1 MDEFDY
7 DAVIVGAG
15 PIGGY
20 LAQKLAK
27 NKLKVLIL
35 EEHSEIGRPFQ
46 CAGLVNPKAMASVG
60 LVNTVLT
67 PIWGARIYSPEGTL
81 VDIGHEEKVRTWS
94 VCRKLFDEA
103 VVIQSIEAGADI
115 WLSSKPINLEFKEDS
130 VEIEILTPNGIKK
143 LTTKIICGAD
153 GAHSWVRRTMRMGRP
168 KETMIG
174 MQIEVTGYMGKNGK
188 LDMYTGSDIS
198 PGFFAWV
205 IPSGDTARVGVWSQ
219 TKYIGERSCEELLNE
234 LMNNSRWSFKFKDC
248 KEVGRFVG
256 SVPSGILKNTT
267 STRVALFGDAAG
279 ICKPTTG
286 GGIGPGF
293 AHIDII
299 VDDFIDLI
307 RKNKLDA
314 TSLSKIDKK
323 IDKMRKSQ
331 SRARA
336 LRDAFLSH
344 STDEELEEIFKVW
357 AKPDVIK
364 MINEVGEIEIVS
376 NGEIVYTEKLE
387 ALESIESK
395 GFFGRIWSKFVLWI
409 MSLFGFGDNESS

>member
-7 DAVIVGAG
+7 DAIIVGAG

-20 LAQKLAK
+20 LAQKLAED
-27 NKLKVLIL
+27 NLRVLIL

-60 LVNTVLT
+60 LLETVLT

-81 VDIGHEEKVRTWS
+81 VEIGQKNKVRTWS

-103 VVIQSIEAGADI
+103 VVIQSIKSGADI
-115 WLSSKPINLEFKEDS
+115 WLSSKPVNLKIGEEK
-130 VEIEILTPNGIKK
+130 VEIEISTPNGIKN
-143 LTTKIICGAD
+143 LTTKVICGAD
-153 GAHSWVRRTMRMGRP
+153 GAHSWVRRKLKMGRP

-174 MQIEVTGYMGKNGK
+174 MQIEITGYEGKSGK

-205 IPSGDTARVGVWSQ
+205 IPSGETARVGVWSQ
-219 TKYIGERSCEELLNE
+219 TKYIGEKSCEDLLNE
-234 LMNNSRWSFKFKDC
+234 LMRNSRWSYKFKDC

-256 SVPSGILKNTT
+256 SVPSGILKSTT

-293 AHIDII
+293 AHIDLIAE
-299 VDDFIDLI
+299 DFINLI
-307 RKNKLDA
+307 RENKLDA
-314 TSLSKIDKK
+314 RNLSKIDKS

-344 STDEELEEIFKVW
+344 SSDDELEEIFKIW
-357 AKPDVIK
+357 AKPDVIE
-364 MINEVGEIEIVS
+364 MINEVGEIENPIPL
-376 NGEIVYTEKLE
+376 GTKMLREIPEFRKL
-387 ALESIESK
+387 AGKAIK
-395 GFFGRIWSKFVLWI
+395 AVLW
-409 MSLFGFGDNESS
+409 S

>member
-1 MDEFDY
+1 MPIELTMDEFDY
-7 DAVIVGAG
+7 DAIIVGAG

-20 LAQKLAK
+20 LAQKLAED
-27 NKLKVLIL
+27 NLRVLIL

-60 LVNTVLT
+60 LLETVLT

-81 VDIGHEEKVRTWS
+81 VEIGQKNKVRTWS

-103 VVIQSIEAGADI
+103 VVIQSIKSGADI
-115 WLSSKPINLEFKEDS
+115 WLSSKPVNLKIGEEK
-130 VEIEILTPNGIKK
+130 VEIEISTPNGIKN
-143 LTTKIICGAD
+143 LTTKVICGAD
-153 GAHSWVRRTMRMGRP
+153 GAHSWVRRKLKMGRP

-174 MQIEVTGYMGKNGK
+174 MQIEVAGYEGKEGK

-205 IPSGDTARVGVWSQ
+205 IPSGETARVGVWSQ
-219 TKYIGERSCEELLNE
+219 TKYIGEKSCEDLLNE
-234 LMNNSRWSFKFKDC
+234 LMRNSRWSYKFKDC

-256 SVPSGILKNTT
+256 SVPSGILKSTT

-293 AHIDII
+293 AHIDLIAE
-299 VDDFIDLI
+299 DFANLIKID
-307 RKNKLDA
+307 NLDKI
-314 TSLSKIDKK
+314 SLSKIDKK

-344 STDEELEEIFKVW
+344 SSDNELEEIFKVW

-364 MINEVGEIEIVS
+364 MINDVGEIENPIPVS
-376 NGEIVYTEKLE
+376 YTHLTLPTK
-387 ALESIESK
+387 A
-395 GFFGRIWSKFVLWI
+395 
-409 MSLFGFGDNESS
+409 

>member
-81 VDIGHEEKVRTWS
+81 VEIGHEEKVRTWS

-103 VVIQSIEAGADI
+103 VVIQSIESGADI

-307 RKNKLDA
+307 RNNKLDA

-364 MINEVGEIEIVS
+364 MINEVGEIENPIPL
-376 NGEIVYTEKLE
+376 GTKMLKDIPEFRKL
-387 ALESIESK
+387 AGKAIK
-395 GFFGRIWSKFVLWI
+395 AVLW
-409 MSLFGFGDNESS
+409 S

>member
-7 DAVIVGAG
+7 DAIIVGAG

-20 LAQKLAK
+20 LAQKLAED
-27 NKLKVLIL
+27 NLRVLIL

-60 LVNTVLT
+60 LLETVLT

-81 VDIGHEEKVRTWS
+81 VEIGQKNKVRTWS

-103 VVIQSIEAGADI
+103 VVIQSIKSGADI
-115 WLSSKPINLEFKEDS
+115 WLSSKPVNLKIGEEK
-130 VEIEILTPNGIKK
+130 VEIEISTPNGIKN
-143 LTTKIICGAD
+143 LTTKVICGAD
-153 GAHSWVRRTMRMGRP
+153 GAHSWVRRKLKMGRP

-174 MQIEVTGYMGKNGK
+174 MQIEVAGYEGKEGK

-205 IPSGDTARVGVWSQ
+205 IPSGETARVGVWSQ
-219 TKYIGERSCEELLNE
+219 TKYIGEKSCEDLLNE
-234 LMNNSRWSFKFKDC
+234 LMRNSRWSYKFKDC

-256 SVPSGILKNTT
+256 SVPSGILKSTT

-293 AHIDII
+293 AHIDLIAG
-299 VDDFIDLI
+299 DFINLI
-307 RKNKLDA
+307 RENKLDA
-314 TSLSKIDKK
+314 RNLSKIDKT

-344 STDEELEEIFKVW
+344 SSDEELEEIFKIW
-357 AKPDVIK
+357 AKPDVIE
-364 MINEVGEIEIVS
+364 MINEVGEIENPIPL
-376 NGEIVYTEKLE
+376 GTKMLREIPEFRKL
-387 ALESIESK
+387 AGKAIK
-395 GFFGRIWSKFVLWI
+395 AVLW
-409 MSLFGFGDNESS
+409 S

>member
-81 VDIGHEEKVRTWS
+81 VEIGHEEKVRTWS

-103 VVIQSIEAGADI
+103 VVIQSIESGADI

-153 GAHSWVRRTMRMGRP
+153 GAHSWVRRTTRMGRP

-234 LMNNSRWSFKFKDC
+234 LMNNSRWSFKFNDC

-364 MINEVGEIEIVS
+364 MINEVGEIENPIPL
-376 NGEIVYTEKLE
+376 GTKMLKDIPEFRKL
-387 ALESIESK
+387 AGKAIK
-395 GFFGRIWSKFVLWI
+395 AVLW
-409 MSLFGFGDNESS
+409 S

>member
-7 DAVIVGAG
+7 DAIIVGAG

-20 LAQKLAK
+20 LAQKLAED
-27 NKLKVLIL
+27 NLRVLIL

-60 LVNTVLT
+60 LLETVLT

-81 VDIGHEEKVRTWS
+81 VEIGQKNKVRTWS

-103 VVIQSIEAGADI
+103 VVIQSIKSGADI
-115 WLSSKPINLEFKEDS
+115 WLSSKPVNLKIGEEK
-130 VEIEILTPNGIKK
+130 VEIEISTPNGIKN
-143 LTTKIICGAD
+143 LTTKVICGAD
-153 GAHSWVRRTMRMGRP
+153 GAHSWVRRKLKMGRP

-174 MQIEVTGYMGKNGK
+174 MQIEVAGYEGKEGK

-205 IPSGDTARVGVWSQ
+205 IPSGETARVGVWSQ
-219 TKYIGERSCEELLNE
+219 TKYIGEKSCEDLLNE
-234 LMNNSRWSFKFKDC
+234 LMRNSRWSYKFKDC

-256 SVPSGILKNTT
+256 SVPSGILKSTT

-293 AHIDII
+293 AHIDLIAG
-299 VDDFIDLI
+299 DFINLI
-307 RKNKLDA
+307 RENKLDA
-314 TSLSKIDKK
+314 RNLSKIDKS

-344 STDEELEEIFKVW
+344 SSDEELEEIFKIW
-357 AKPDVIK
+357 AKPDVIE
-364 MINEVGEIEIVS
+364 MINEVGEIENPIPL
-376 NGEIVYTEKLE
+376 GTKMLREIPEFRKL
-387 ALESIESK
+387 AGKAIK
-395 GFFGRIWSKFVLWI
+395 AVLW
-409 MSLFGFGDNESS
+409 S

>member
-7 DAVIVGAG
+7 DAIIVGAG

-20 LAQKLAK
+20 LARKLVEDE
-27 NKLKVLIL
+27 LSVLIL

-46 CAGLVNPKAMASVG
+46 CAGLVNPKAMASVD
-60 LVNTVLT
+60 LLDTVLT

-81 VDIGHEEKVRTWS
+81 VEIGQKDKVRTWS

-103 VVIQSIEAGADI
+103 VVIQSIKSGADI
-115 WLSSKPINLEFKEDS
+115 WLSSKPINLKMEDNK
-130 VEIEILTPNGIKK
+130 VEIEISTPNGIKN
-143 LTTKIICGAD
+143 LTTKVICGAD
-153 GAHSWVRRTMRMGRP
+153 GAHSWVRRKLKMGRP

-174 MQIEVTGYMGKNGK
+174 MQIEITGYEGKSGK

-205 IPSGDTARVGVWSQ
+205 IPSGETARVGVWSQ
-219 TKYIGERSCEELLNE
+219 TKYIGEKSCEDLLNE
-234 LMNNSRWSFKFKDC
+234 LMRKSRWSYKFKDC

-256 SVPSGILKNTT
+256 SVPSGILKSTT

-293 AHIDII
+293 AHIDLIAG
-299 VDDFIDLI
+299 DFINLI
-307 RKNKLDA
+307 RENKLDA
-314 TSLSKIDKK
+314 RNLSKIDKT

-344 STDEELEEIFKVW
+344 SSDEELEEIFKIW
-357 AKPDVIK
+357 AKPDVIE
-364 MINEVGEIEIVS
+364 MINEVGEIENPIPL
-376 NGEIVYTEKLE
+376 GTKMLKEIPEFRKL
-387 ALESIESK
+387 AGKAIK
-395 GFFGRIWSKFVLWI
+395 AVLW
-409 MSLFGFGDNESS
+409 S

>member
-7 DAVIVGAG
+7 DAIIVGAG

-20 LAQKLAK
+20 LAQKLAED
-27 NKLKVLIL
+27 NLRVLIL

-60 LVNTVLT
+60 LLETVLT

-81 VDIGHEEKVRTWS
+81 VEIGQKNKVRTWS

-103 VVIQSIEAGADI
+103 VVIQSIKSGADI
-115 WLSSKPINLEFKEDS
+115 WLSSKPVNLKIGEEK
-130 VEIEILTPNGIKK
+130 VEIEISTPNGIKN
-143 LTTKIICGAD
+143 LTTKVICGAD
-153 GAHSWVRRTMRMGRP
+153 GAHSWVRRKLKMGRP

-174 MQIEVTGYMGKNGK
+174 MQIEVAGYEGKEGK

-205 IPSGDTARVGVWSQ
+205 IPSGETARVGVWSQ
-219 TKYIGERSCEELLNE
+219 TKYIGEKSCEDLLNE
-234 LMNNSRWSFKFKDC
+234 LMRNSRWSYKFKDC

-256 SVPSGILKNTT
+256 SVPSGILKSTT

-293 AHIDII
+293 AHIDLIAG
-299 VDDFIDLI
+299 DFINLI
-307 RKNKLDA
+307 RENKLDA
-314 TSLSKIDKK
+314 RNLSKIDKS

-344 STDEELEEIFKVW
+344 SSDDELEEIFKIW
-357 AKPDVIK
+357 AKPDVIE
-364 MINEVGEIEIVS
+364 MINEVGEIENPIPL
-376 NGEIVYTEKLE
+376 GTKMLREIPEFRKL
-387 ALESIESK
+387 AGKAIK
-395 GFFGRIWSKFVLWI
+395 AVLW
-409 MSLFGFGDNESS
+409 S

>member
-81 VDIGHEEKVRTWS
+81 VEIGHEEKVRTWS

-103 VVIQSIEAGADI
+103 VVIQSIESGADI

-234 LMNNSRWSFKFKDC
+234 LMNNSMWSFKFKDC

-364 MINEVGEIEIVS
+364 MINEVGEIENPIPL
-376 NGEIVYTEKLE
+376 GTKMLKDIPEFRKL
-387 ALESIESK
+387 AGKAIK
-395 GFFGRIWSKFVLWI
+395 AVLW
-409 MSLFGFGDNESS
+409 S

>member
-7 DAVIVGAG
+7 DAIIVGAG

-20 LAQKLAK
+20 LARKLAEEE
-27 NKLKVLIL
+27 LSVLIL

-60 LVNTVLT
+60 LLDTVLT

-81 VDIGHEEKVRTWS
+81 VEIGQKDKVRTWS

-103 VVIQSIEAGADI
+103 VVIQSIKSGADI
-115 WLSSKPINLEFKEDS
+115 WLSSKPINLKMEDNK
-130 VEIEILTPNGIKK
+130 VEIEISTPNGIKN
-143 LTTKIICGAD
+143 LTTKVICGAD
-153 GAHSWVRRTMRMGRP
+153 GAHSWVRRKLKMGRP

-174 MQIEVTGYMGKNGK
+174 MQIEITGYEGKSGK

-205 IPSGDTARVGVWSQ
+205 IPSGETARVGVWSQ
-219 TKYIGERSCEELLNE
+219 TKYIGEKSCEDLLNE
-234 LMNNSRWSFKFKDC
+234 LMRNSRWSYKFKDC

-256 SVPSGILKNTT
+256 SVPSGILKSTT

-293 AHIDII
+293 AHIDLIAG
-299 VDDFIDLI
+299 DFINLI
-307 RKNKLDA
+307 RENKLDA
-314 TSLSKIDKK
+314 RNLSKIDKT

-344 STDEELEEIFKVW
+344 SSDDELEEIFKIW
-357 AKPDVIK
+357 AKPDVIE
-364 MINEVGEIEIVS
+364 MINEVGEIENPIPL
-376 NGEIVYTEKLE
+376 GTKMLREIPEFRKL
-387 ALESIESK
+387 AGKAIK
-395 GFFGRIWSKFVLWI
+395 AVLW
-409 MSLFGFGDNESS
+409 S

>member
-7 DAVIVGAG
+7 DVVIVGAG

-81 VDIGHEEKVRTWS
+81 VEIGHKEKVRTWS

-103 VVIQSIEAGADI
+103 VVIQSIESGADI

-130 VEIEILTPNGIKK
+130 VEIEILTPTGIKK

-198 PGFFAWV
+198 PGFFAWG

-299 VDDFIDLI
+299 IDDFIDLI

-323 IDKMRKSQ
+323 SDKMRKSQ

-344 STDEELEEIFKVW
+344 STDDELEEIFKVW

-364 MINEVGEIEIVS
+364 MINEVGEIENPIPL
-376 NGEIVYTEKLE
+376 GTKMLKDIPEFRKL
-387 ALESIESK
+387 AGKAIK
-395 GFFGRIWSKFVLWI
+395 AVLW
-409 MSLFGFGDNESS
+409 S

>member
-7 DAVIVGAG
+7 DAIIVGAG

-20 LAQKLAK
+20 LAQKLAED
-27 NKLKVLIL
+27 NLRVLIL

-60 LVNTVLT
+60 LFETVLT

-81 VDIGHEEKVRTWS
+81 VEIGQKNKVRTWS

-103 VVIQSIEAGADI
+103 VVIQSIKSGADI
-115 WLSSKPINLEFKEDS
+115 WLSSKPVNLKIGEEK
-130 VEIEILTPNGIKK
+130 VEIEISTPNGIKN
-143 LTTKIICGAD
+143 LTTKVICGAD
-153 GAHSWVRRTMRMGRP
+153 GAHSWVRRKLKMGRP

-174 MQIEVTGYMGKNGK
+174 MQIEITGYEGKTGK
-188 LDMYTGSDIS
+188 LDMYTGSDTS

-205 IPSGDTARVGVWSQ
+205 IPSGETARVGVWSQ
-219 TKYIGERSCEELLNE
+219 TKYIGEKSCEDLLNE
-234 LMNNSRWSFKFKDC
+234 LMRNSRWSYKFKDC

-256 SVPSGILKNTT
+256 SVPSGILKSTT

-293 AHIDII
+293 AHIDLIAG
-299 VDDFIDLI
+299 DFINLI
-307 RKNKLDA
+307 RENKLDA
-314 TSLSKIDKK
+314 RNLSKIDKS

-344 STDEELEEIFKVW
+344 SSDEELEEIFKIW
-357 AKPDVIK
+357 AKPDVIE
-364 MINEVGEIEIVS
+364 MINEVGEIENPIPL
-376 NGEIVYTEKLE
+376 GTKMLREIPEFRKL
-387 ALESIESK
+387 AGKAIK
-395 GFFGRIWSKFVLWI
+395 AVLW
-409 MSLFGFGDNESS
+409 S

>member
-67 PIWGARIYSPEGTL
+67 PIWGARIYSPEGT
-81 VDIGHEEKVRTWS
+81 VVEIGHEEKVRTWS

-307 RKNKLDA
+307 RKNKLDE

-364 MINEVGEIEIVS
+364 MINEVGEIENPIPL
-376 NGEIVYTEKLE
+376 GTKMLKDIPEFRKL
-387 ALESIESK
+387 AGKAIK
-395 GFFGRIWSKFVLWI
+395 AVLW
-409 MSLFGFGDNESS
+409 S

>member
-7 DAVIVGAG
+7 DAIIVGAG

-20 LAQKLAK
+20 LAQKLAED
-27 NKLKVLIL
+27 NLRVLIL

-60 LVNTVLT
+60 LLETVLT
-67 PIWGARIYSPEGTL
+67 PIWCARIYSPEGTL
-81 VDIGHEEKVRTWS
+81 VEIGQKNKVRTWS

-103 VVIQSIEAGADI
+103 VVIQSIKSGADI
-115 WLSSKPINLEFKEDS
+115 WLSSKPVNLKIGEEK
-130 VEIEILTPNGIKK
+130 VEIEISTPNGIKN
-143 LTTKIICGAD
+143 LTTKVICGAD
-153 GAHSWVRRTMRMGRP
+153 GAHSWVRRKLKMGRP

-174 MQIEVTGYMGKNGK
+174 MQIEVTGYEGKEGK

-205 IPSGDTARVGVWSQ
+205 IPSGETARVGVWSQ
-219 TKYIGERSCEELLNE
+219 TKYIGEKSCEDLLNE
-234 LMNNSRWSFKFKDC
+234 LMRNSRWSYKFKDC

-256 SVPSGILKNTT
+256 SVPSGILKSTT

-293 AHIDII
+293 ALIDLFA
-299 VDDFIDLI
+299 VDFIKLI
-307 RKNKLDA
+307 RENKLDA
-314 TSLSKIDKK
+314 RNLSKIDKS

-344 STDEELEEIFKVW
+344 SSDDELEEIFKIW
-357 AKPDVIK
+357 AKPDVIE
-364 MINEVGEIEIVS
+364 MINEVGEIENPIPL
-376 NGEIVYTEKLE
+376 GTKMLREIPEFRKL
-387 ALESIESK
+387 AGKAIK
-395 GFFGRIWSKFVLWI
+395 AVLW
-409 MSLFGFGDNESS
+409 S

>member
-7 DAVIVGAG
+7 DAIIVGAG
-15 PIGGY
+15 PVGGY
-20 LAQKLAK
+20 LAQKLAED
-27 NKLKVLIL
+27 NLRVLIL

-60 LVNTVLT
+60 LLETVLT

-81 VDIGHEEKVRTWS
+81 VEIGQKNKVRTWS

-103 VVIQSIEAGADI
+103 VVIQSIKSGADI
-115 WLSSKPINLEFKEDS
+115 WLSSKPVNLKIGEEK
-130 VEIEILTPNGIKK
+130 VEIEISTPNGIKN
-143 LTTKIICGAD
+143 LTTKVICGAD
-153 GAHSWVRRTMRMGRP
+153 GAHSWVRRKLKMGRP

-174 MQIEVTGYMGKNGK
+174 MQIEITGYEGKSGK

-205 IPSGDTARVGVWSQ
+205 IPSGETARVGVWSQ
-219 TKYIGERSCEELLNE
+219 TKYIGEKSCEDLLNE
-234 LMNNSRWSFKFKDC
+234 LMRNSRWSYKFKDC

-256 SVPSGILKNTT
+256 SVPSGILKSTT

-293 AHIDII
+293 AHIDLIAK
-299 VDDFIDLI
+299 DFINLI
-307 RKNKLDA
+307 RENKLDA
-314 TSLSKIDKK
+314 RNLSKIDKS

-344 STDEELEEIFKVW
+344 SSDEELEEIFKIW
-357 AKPDVIK
+357 AKPDVIE
-364 MINEVGEIEIVS
+364 MINEVGEIENPIPL
-376 NGEIVYTEKLE
+376 GTKMLREIPEFRKL
-387 ALESIESK
+387 AGKAIK
-395 GFFGRIWSKFVLWI
+395 AVLW
-409 MSLFGFGDNESS
+409 S

>member
-7 DAVIVGAG
+7 DAIIVGAG

-20 LAQKLAK
+20 LAQKLAED
-27 NKLKVLIL
+27 NLRVLIL

-60 LVNTVLT
+60 LLETVLT

-81 VDIGHEEKVRTWS
+81 VEIGQKNKVRTWS

-103 VVIQSIEAGADI
+103 VVIQSIKSGADI
-115 WLSSKPINLEFKEDS
+115 WLSSKPVNLKIGEEK
-130 VEIEILTPNGIKK
+130 VEIEISTPNGIKN
-143 LTTKIICGAD
+143 LTTKVICGAD
-153 GAHSWVRRTMRMGRP
+153 GAHSWVRRKLKMGRP

-174 MQIEVTGYMGKNGK
+174 MQIEITGYEGKSGK

-205 IPSGDTARVGVWSQ
+205 IPSGETARVGVWSQ
-219 TKYIGERSCEELLNE
+219 TKYIGEKSCEDLLNE
-234 LMNNSRWSFKFKDC
+234 LMRNSIWSYKFKDC

-256 SVPSGILKNTT
+256 SVPSGILKSTT

-293 AHIDII
+293 AHIDLIAG
-299 VDDFIDLI
+299 DFINLI
-307 RKNKLDA
+307 RENKLDA
-314 TSLSKIDKK
+314 RNLSKIDKS

-344 STDEELEEIFKVW
+344 SSDEELEEIFKIW
-357 AKPDVIK
+357 AKPDVIE
-364 MINEVGEIEIVS
+364 MINEVGEIENPIPL
-376 NGEIVYTEKLE
+376 GTKMLREIPEFRKL
-387 ALESIESK
+387 AGKAIK
-395 GFFGRIWSKFVLWI
+395 AVLW
-409 MSLFGFGDNESS
+409 S

>member
-7 DAVIVGAG
+7 DAIIVGAG

-20 LAQKLAK
+20 LAQKLAED
-27 NKLKVLIL
+27 NLRVLIL

-60 LVNTVLT
+60 LLETVLT

-81 VDIGHEEKVRTWS
+81 VEIGQKNKVRTWS

-103 VVIQSIEAGADI
+103 VVIQSIKSGADI
-115 WLSSKPINLEFKEDS
+115 WLSSKPVNLKIGEEK
-130 VEIEILTPNGIKK
+130 VEIEISTPNGIKN
-143 LTTKIICGAD
+143 LTTKVICGAD
-153 GAHSWVRRTMRMGRP
+153 GAHSWVRRKLKMGRP

-174 MQIEVTGYMGKNGK
+174 MQIEITGYEGKEGK

-205 IPSGDTARVGVWSQ
+205 IPSGETARVGVWSQ
-219 TKYIGERSCEELLNE
+219 TKYIGEKSCEDLLNE
-234 LMNNSRWSFKFKDC
+234 LMRNSRWSYKFKDC

-256 SVPSGILKNTT
+256 SVPSGILKSTT

-293 AHIDII
+293 AHIDLIAG
-299 VDDFIDLI
+299 DFINLI
-307 RKNKLDA
+307 RENRLDA
-314 TSLSKIDKK
+314 RNLSKIDKS

-344 STDEELEEIFKVW
+344 SSDEELEEIFKIW
-357 AKPDVIK
+357 AKPDVIE
-364 MINEVGEIEIVS
+364 MINEVGEIENPIPL
-376 NGEIVYTEKLE
+376 GTKMLREIPEFRKL
-387 ALESIESK
+387 AGKAIK
-395 GFFGRIWSKFVLWI
+395 AVLW
-409 MSLFGFGDNESS
+409 S

>member
-81 VDIGHEEKVRTWS
+81 VEIGHKEKVRTWS

-103 VVIQSIEAGADI
+103 VVIQSIESGADI

-130 VEIEILTPNGIKK
+130 VEIEILTPTGIKK
-143 LTTKIICGAD
+143 LTTKIIGGAD

-344 STDEELEEIFKVW
+344 STDEELEQIFKVW

-364 MINEVGEIEIVS
+364 MINEVGEIENPIPL
-376 NGEIVYTEKLE
+376 GTKMLKDIPEFRKL
-387 ALESIESK
+387 AGKAIK
-395 GFFGRIWSKFVLWI
+395 AVLW
-409 MSLFGFGDNESS
+409 S

>member
-60 LVNTVLT
+60 LENTVLT

-81 VDIGHEEKVRTWS
+81 VEIGHEEKVRTWS

-103 VVIQSIEAGADI
+103 VVIQSIESGADI

-143 LTTKIICGAD
+143 LTTKITCGAD

-364 MINEVGEIEIVS
+364 MINEVGEIENPIPL
-376 NGEIVYTEKLE
+376 GTKMLKDIPEFRKL
-387 ALESIESK
+387 AGKAIK
-395 GFFGRIWSKFVLWI
+395 AVLW
-409 MSLFGFGDNESS
+409 S

>member
-7 DAVIVGAG
+7 DSVIVGAG

-81 VDIGHEEKVRTWS
+81 VEIGHEEKVRTWS

-103 VVIQSIEAGADI
+103 VVIQSIESGADI

-314 TSLSKIDKK
+314 ISLSKIDKK

-364 MINEVGEIEIVS
+364 MINEVGEIENPIPL
-376 NGEIVYTEKLE
+376 GTKMLKDIPEFRKL
-387 ALESIESK
+387 AGKAIK
-395 GFFGRIWSKFVLWI
+395 AVLW
-409 MSLFGFGDNESS
+409 S

>member
-7 DAVIVGAG
+7 DAIIVGAG

-20 LAQKLAK
+20 LAQKLAED
-27 NKLKVLIL
+27 NLRVLIL

-60 LVNTVLT
+60 LLETVLT

-81 VDIGHEEKVRTWS
+81 VEIGQKNKVRTWS

-103 VVIQSIEAGADI
+103 VVIQSIKSGADI
-115 WLSSKPINLEFKEDS
+115 WLSSKPVNLKIGEEK
-130 VEIEILTPNGIKK
+130 VEIEISTPNGIKN
-143 LTTKIICGAD
+143 LTTKVICGAD
-153 GAHSWVRRTMRMGRP
+153 GAHSWVRRKLKMGRP

-174 MQIEVTGYMGKNGK
+174 MQIEITGYEGKRGK

-205 IPSGDTARVGVWSQ
+205 IPSGETARVGVWSQ
-219 TKYIGERSCEELLNE
+219 TKYIGEKSCEDLLNE
-234 LMNNSRWSFKFKDC
+234 LMRNSRWSYKFKDC

-256 SVPSGILKNTT
+256 SVPSGILKSTT

-293 AHIDII
+293 AHIDLIAG
-299 VDDFIDLI
+299 DFINLI
-307 RKNKLDA
+307 RENKLDA
-314 TSLSKIDKK
+314 RNLSKIDKS

-344 STDEELEEIFKVW
+344 SSDEELEEIFKIW
-357 AKPDVIK
+357 AKPDVIE
-364 MINEVGEIEIVS
+364 MINEVGEIENPIPL
-376 NGEIVYTEKLE
+376 GTKMLREIPEFRKL
-387 ALESIESK
+387 AGKAIK
-395 GFFGRIWSKFVLWI
+395 AVLW
-409 MSLFGFGDNESS
+409 S

>member
-81 VDIGHEEKVRTWS
+81 VEIGHEEKVRTWS

-103 VVIQSIEAGADI
+103 VVIQSIESGADI

-267 STRVALFGDAAG
+267 STRVALIGEEAG

-364 MINEVGEIEIVS
+364 MINEVGEIENPIPL
-376 NGEIVYTEKLE
+376 GTKMLKDIPEFRKL
-387 ALESIESK
+387 AGKAIK
-395 GFFGRIWSKFVLWI
+395 AVLW
-409 MSLFGFGDNESS
+409 S

>member
-7 DAVIVGAG
+7 DAIIVGAG

-20 LAQKLAK
+20 LAQKLAVD
-27 NKLKVLIL
+27 NLRVLIL

-60 LVNTVLT
+60 LLDTVLT

-81 VDIGHEEKVRTWS
+81 VEIGQKDKVRTWS

-103 VVIQSIEAGADI
+103 VVIQSIKSGADI
-115 WLSSKPINLEFKEDS
+115 WLSSKPVNMKIGDEK
-130 VEIEILTPNGIKK
+130 VEIEISTPNGIKN
-143 LTTKIICGAD
+143 LTTKVICGAD
-153 GAHSWVRRTMRMGRP
+153 GAHSWVRRNLKMGRP

-174 MQIEVTGYMGKNGK
+174 MQIEITGYEGKTGK
-188 LDMYTGSDIS
+188 LDMYTGSDTS

-205 IPSGDTARVGVWSQ
+205 IPSGETARVGVWSQ
-219 TKYIGERSCEELLNE
+219 TKYIGDKSCEDLLNE
-234 LMNNSRWSFKFKDC
+234 LMRNSRWSYKFKDC

-256 SVPSGILKNTT
+256 SVPSGILKSTT

-293 AHIDII
+293 AHIDLIAR
-299 VDDFIDLI
+299 DFINLI
-307 RKNKLDA
+307 RENKLDA
-314 TSLSKIDKK
+314 RNLSKIDKS

-344 STDEELEEIFKVW
+344 SSDDELEEIFKIW
-357 AKPDVIK
+357 AKPDVIE
-364 MINEVGEIEIVS
+364 MINEVGEIENPIPL
-376 NGEIVYTEKLE
+376 GTKMLREIPEFRKL
-387 ALESIESK
+387 AGKAIK
-395 GFFGRIWSKFVLWI
+395 AVLW
-409 MSLFGFGDNESS
+409 S

>member
-1 MDEFDY
+1 MFEFYYDEI
-7 DAVIVGAG
+7 IVGAG

-20 LAQKLAK
+20 LAQKLAED
-27 NKLKVLIL
+27 NLRVLIL

-60 LVNTVLT
+60 LLETVLT

-81 VDIGHEEKVRTWS
+81 VEIGQKNKVRTWS

-103 VVIQSIEAGADI
+103 VVIQSIKSGADI
-115 WLSSKPINLEFKEDS
+115 WLSSKPVNLKIGEEK
-130 VEIEILTPNGIKK
+130 VEIEISTPNGIKN
-143 LTTKIICGAD
+143 LTTKVICGAD
-153 GAHSWVRRTMRMGRP
+153 GAHSWVRRKLKMGRP

-174 MQIEVTGYMGKNGK
+174 MQIEVTGYEGKEGK

-205 IPSGDTARVGVWSQ
+205 IPSGETARVGVWSQ
-219 TKYIGERSCEELLNE
+219 TKYIGEKSCEDLLNE
-234 LMNNSRWSFKFKDC
+234 LMRNSRWSYKFEDC

-256 SVPSGILKNTT
+256 SVPSGILKSTT

-293 AHIDII
+293 AHIDLIAG
-299 VDDFIDLI
+299 DFINLI
-307 RKNKLDA
+307 RENKLDA
-314 TSLSKIDKK
+314 RNLSKIDKS

-344 STDEELEEIFKVW
+344 SSDEELEEIFKIW
-357 AKPDVIK
+357 AKPDVIE
-364 MINEVGEIEIVS
+364 MINEVGEIENPIPL
-376 NGEIVYTEKLE
+376 GTKMLREIPEFRKL
-387 ALESIESK
+387 AGKAIK
-395 GFFGRIWSKFVLWI
+395 AVLW
-409 MSLFGFGDNESS
+409 S

>member
-1 MDEFDY
+1 
-7 DAVIVGAG
+7 
-15 PIGGY
+15 
-20 LAQKLAK
+20 
-27 NKLKVLIL
+27 
-35 EEHSEIGRPFQ
+35 
-46 CAGLVNPKAMASVG
+46 
-60 LVNTVLT
+60 
-67 PIWGARIYSPEGTL
+67 
-81 VDIGHEEKVRTWS
+81 
-94 VCRKLFDEA
+94 
-103 VVIQSIEAGADI
+103 
-115 WLSSKPINLEFKEDS
+115 
-130 VEIEILTPNGIKK
+130 
-143 LTTKIICGAD
+143 
-153 GAHSWVRRTMRMGRP
+153 MGRP

-364 MINEVGEIEIVS
+364 MINEVGEIENPIPL
-376 NGEIVYTEKLE
+376 GTKMLKDIPEFRKL
-387 ALESIESK
+387 AGKAIK
-395 GFFGRIWSKFVLWI
+395 AVLW
-409 MSLFGFGDNESS
+409 S

>member
-60 LVNTVLT
+60 LANTVLT

-81 VDIGHEEKVRTWS
+81 VEIGHEEKVRTWS

-115 WLSSKPINLEFKEDS
+115 WLSSKPINLQFKEDS

-307 RKNKLDA
+307 RKNKLDE

-364 MINEVGEIEIVS
+364 MINEVGEIENPIPL
-376 NGEIVYTEKLE
+376 GTKMLKDIPEFRKL
-387 ALESIESK
+387 AGKAIK
-395 GFFGRIWSKFVLWI
+395 AVLW
-409 MSLFGFGDNESS
+409 S